1 MSDLKIIID
10 RTKCTGEA
18 ICVGIAP
25 EVFELDE
32 DGIAVVMGAEGAD
45 REAILEAA
53 ESCPADAIIVID
65 EKSGEKLAA

>member
-32 DGIAVVMGAEGAD
+32 TGIAVVVNPEGD

-65 EKSGEKLAA
+65 EKTGEKLAA

>member
-32 DGIAVVMGAEGAD
+32 QGIAVVMGTESAD